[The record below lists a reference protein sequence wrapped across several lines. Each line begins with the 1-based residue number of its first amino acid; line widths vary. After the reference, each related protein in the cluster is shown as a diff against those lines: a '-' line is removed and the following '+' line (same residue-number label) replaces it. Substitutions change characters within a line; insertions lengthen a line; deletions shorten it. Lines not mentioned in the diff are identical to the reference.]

1 MTKQKSNLS
10 SQYSAFTETG
20 FKETVEFLK
29 EEIREFYLEDE
40 IPWIIGY
47 SGGKDSTAVLQLIWL
62 AVYSLP
68 KAKLKKPIY
77 VISTDTLVENP
88 VVATWVTKS
97 LTCMGEESEKN
108 NLPFKPNR
116 LTPEVLDSFW
126 VNLIGK
132 GYPAPR
138 PKFRWCTDRLKIK
151 PSNKFIRDIV
161 SKHGETIVVLGT
173 RSAESAS
180 RAATMAKHAEK
191 KIRDR
196 LTPNSTLPNSLIYS
210 PIENWS
216 NDDVWV
222 FLMQTPNPWNFTN
235 KDLLTMY
242 QGASEDGEC
251 PLVIDTTT
259 PSCGDSRFGCWVCT
273 LVEKDRSMSAM
284 ITNDEE
290 KEWML
295 PLLKFRDELDVK
307 NDREFREKNRMTGLI
322 QFHNGNYVP
331 GPYKQKFRD
340 LWLKKLLK
348 AQYLIQ
354 TKGPD
359 YVKDLELISIA
370 ELEEIRRIWVIDKH
384 ELEDNLP
391 KIYQEVL
398 GREYPGAPLDDNLIF
413 GDDEIE
419 LLKKVTGEK
428 DQLFELI
435 RELIN
440 VERQYQTMSRRTG
453 LQDALE
459 QAFKKNLFSNK
470 DEAVKI
476 AFDRYNQ
483 KKEILNKVD
492 QLTSESSDFIRPIQ
506 QGQLFPDSNDN

>member
-1 MTKQKSNLS
+1 
-10 SQYSAFTETG
+10 
-20 FKETVEFLK
+20 
-29 EEIREFYLEDE
+29 
-40 IPWIIGY
+40 
-47 SGGKDSTAVLQLIWL
+47 
-62 AVYSLP
+62 
-68 KAKLKKPIY
+68 
-77 VISTDTLVENP
+77 
-88 VVATWVTKS
+88 
-97 LTCMGEESEKN
+97 
-108 NLPFKPNR
+108 
-116 LTPEVLDSFW
+116 
-126 VNLIGK
+126 
-132 GYPAPR
+132 
-138 PKFRWCTDRLKIK
+138 
-151 PSNKFIRDIV
+151 
-161 SKHGETIVVLGT
+161 
-173 RSAESAS
+173 
-180 RAATMAKHAEK
+180 
-191 KIRDR
+191 
-196 LTPNSTLPNSLIYS
+196 
-210 PIENWS
+210 
-216 NDDVWV
+216 
-222 FLMQTPNPWNFTN
+222 
-235 KDLLTMY
+235 
-242 QGASEDGEC
+242 
-251 PLVIDTTT
+251 IDTTT

-273 LVEKDRSMSAM
+273 LVDKDRSMSAM

-307 NDREFREKNRMTGLI
+307 NDRKFREKNRMTGLI

-331 GPYKQKFRD
+331 GPYKQEFRD
-340 LWLKKLLK
+340 LWLKKILK

-398 GREYPGAPLDDNLIF
+398 GMEYPGAPLDDNLIF

-419 LLKKVTGEK
+419 LLKKVTGDK

-459 QAFKKNLFSNK
+459 QAFKKNLFSDK
-470 DEAVKI
+470 DEAVNI

-483 KKEILNKVD
+483 KKEILNEVD
-492 QLTSESSDFIRPIQ
+492 QLTPESSDFIRPIQ
-506 QGQLFPDSNDN
+506 QGQLFSDSNDN

>member
-29 EEIREFYLEDE
+29 EEIRELYLEDE

-62 AVYSLP
+62 AVSSLP
-68 KAKLKKPIY
+68 KAKLKKSIY

-116 LTPEVLDSFW
+116 LTPEVSDSFW

-173 RSAESAS
+173 RSAESAN

-273 LVEKDRSMSAM
+273 LVDKDRSMSAM

-307 NDREFREKNRMTGLI
+307 NDRKFREKNRMTGLI

-331 GPYKQKFRD
+331 GPYKQEFRD
-340 LWLKKLLK
+340 LWLKKILK

-398 GREYPGAPLDDNLIF
+398 GREYPGAPIDDNLMF
-413 GDDEIE
+413 GDDDIE
-419 LLKKVTGEK
+419 LLKKVAGDK

-459 QAFKKNLFSNK
+459 QAFKKNLFSDK
-470 DEAVKI
+470 DEAVNI

-483 KKEILNKVD
+483 KKEILNEVN
-492 QLTSESSDFIRPIQ
+492 QLTPESSDFIRPIE
-506 QGQLFPDSNDN
+506 QGQLFSDSNDN

>member
-1 MTKQKSNLS
+1 MTKKGNNN
-10 SQYSAFTETG
+10 SQLSAFSENG
-20 FKETVEFLK
+20 FKESIEFLK
-29 EEIREFYLEDE
+29 EEIRELYLEDE

-62 AVYSLP
+62 AVSTLP
-68 KAKLKKPIY
+68 AEKLKKAIY

-88 VVATWVTKS
+88 VVAAWVTKS
-97 LTCMGEESEKN
+97 LTCMAEESKKQ
-108 NLPFKPNR
+108 NLPFQPNR
-116 LTPEVLDSFW
+116 LIPEVSDSFW

-138 PKFRWCTDRLKIK
+138 PRFRWCTERLKIK
-151 PSNKFIRDIV
+151 PSNKFIKDVV

-173 RSAESAS
+173 RAAESAK
-180 RAATMAKHAEK
+180 RAATIAKHAEN

-196 LTPNSTLPNSLIYS
+196 LTPNSTLPNSMIYS
-210 PIENWS
+210 PIESWS

-222 FLMQTPNPWNFTN
+222 FLMQTPNPWNFNN

-284 ITNDEE
+284 IQNDEE

-295 PLLKFRDELDVK
+295 PLLRFRDELDVK
-307 NDREFREKNRMTGLI
+307 NDRKFREKNRMTGLI

-331 GPYKQKFRD
+331 GPYKQEFRE
-340 LWLKKLLK
+340 LWLTKILK
-348 AQYLIQ
+348 AQDWIQ
-354 TKGPD
+354 KNGPD
-359 YVKDLELISIA
+359 YVRNLELISLP
-370 ELEEIRRIWVIDKH
+370 ELEEIRRTWVIEKH

-391 KIYQEVL
+391 KIYHSVFKED
-398 GREYPGAPLDDNLIF
+398 YPGAPLDDNLIF
-413 GDDEIE
+413 GEEEIE
-419 LLKKVTGEK
+419 VLKNVTGGEK
-428 DQLFELI
+428 QLFELV

-440 VERQYQTMSRRTG
+440 VERQYQTMSQRTG
-453 LQDALE
+453 LYSALE
-459 QAFKKNLFSNK
+459 QSFKKNLFGDK
-470 DEAVKI
+470 DEAVKT
-476 AFDRYNQ
+476 ALDRHNQ
-483 KKEILNKVD
+483 KKSIPAEVEK
-492 QLTSESSDFIRPIQ
+492 LTPESSDFIRPVQ
-506 QGQLFPDSNDN
+506 QGQLFTEDNDN

>member
-29 EEIREFYLEDE
+29 EEIRELYLEDE

-62 AVYSLP
+62 AVSTLP
-68 KAKLKKPIY
+68 LEKLKKPIY

-116 LTPEVLDSFW
+116 LTPEVSDSFW

-173 RSAESAS
+173 RSAESAN

-273 LVEKDRSMSAM
+273 LVDKDRSMSAM

-307 NDREFREKNRMTGLI
+307 NDRKFREKNRMTGLI

-331 GPYKQKFRD
+331 GPYKQEFRD
-340 LWLKKLLK
+340 LWLKKILK

-359 YVKDLELISIA
+359 YVKDLELISIP

-398 GREYPGAPLDDNLIF
+398 GKEYPGAPLDDNLIF
-413 GDDEIE
+413 GEEEIE
-419 LLKKVTGEK
+419 VLKSVTGEEK
-428 DQLFELI
+428 QLFELV

-440 VERQYQTMSRRTG
+440 VERQYQTMSQRTG
-453 LQDALE
+453 LYNALE
-459 QAFKKNLFSNK
+459 QSFKRNLFSDK
-470 DEAVKI
+470 DEAVNV
-476 AFDRYNQ
+476 ALERHNQ
-483 KKEILNKVD
+483 KKGIPAEVEK
-492 QLTSESSDFIRPIQ
+492 LTPESSDFIRPVQ
-506 QGQLFPDSNDN
+506 QGQLFPENNDN